1 LAYQD
6 GPGCLESEPGK
17 EIIND
22 SHCGNPVELPPE
34 NVFVAVPK
42 RRKSISAKGMRRSHD
57 FLVAPALNICPQCK
71 LAIPPH
77 KVCELV
83 EECGNVQ
90 RSKPHNPLAKEKAK
104 K

>member
-1 LAYQD
+1 MKFFPKWKNVDL
-6 GPGCLESEPGK
+6 
-17 EIIND
+17 
-22 SHCGNPVELPPE
+22 VPE
-34 NVFVAVPK
+34 YLVVAVPK

-57 FLVAPALNICPQCK
+57 FLIAPALNVCPQCK

-77 KVCELV
+77 KVCDLV

-90 RSKPHNPLAKEKAK
+90 RSKPHNPIAKEKVK

>member
-1 LAYQD
+1 
-6 GPGCLESEPGK
+6 
-17 EIIND
+17 
-22 SHCGNPVELPPE
+22 
-34 NVFVAVPK
+34 
-42 RRKSISAKGMRRSHD
+42 MRRSHD